1 MENKRF
7 EIINKILKELNGQT
21 VDECLDILDFVKTKI
36 NFLSIL
42 HHTEDL

>member
-1 MENKRF
+1 MENKRIK
-7 EIINKILKELNGQT
+7 IIDKILKELDGQT
-21 VDECLDILDFVKTKI
+21 VTDCLDVLDFVKTKI